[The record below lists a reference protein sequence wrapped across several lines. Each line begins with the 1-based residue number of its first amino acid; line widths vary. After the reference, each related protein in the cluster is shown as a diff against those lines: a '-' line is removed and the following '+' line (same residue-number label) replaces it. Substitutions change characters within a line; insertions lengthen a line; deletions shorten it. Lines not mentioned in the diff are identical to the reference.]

1 MRTFFRRVVAGI
13 DRRKFLMNYLW
24 LGVIALFWI
33 VLNPFRLIGFD
44 QPPSIRLLS
53 ILGAQLDYPRDGQSA
68 ITVVTVSERELNRR
82 GDSWPLPVAQWQ
94 LLLERVAC
102 YAPRALFV
110 DAILYKT
117 EAEDPGWPAFA
128 EMIAAAEGGTLT
140 CGGRAQ
146 PKFPI
151 VLARGGGGDEIGS
164 PRIDEDALA
173 VTTWPAESG
182 YPLSTPVRT
191 PAGEER
197 RPTAAYAL
205 IRRLCAEPDG
215 RGPCPSAIPAIDG
228 DSVDVVWGAD
238 LPPRTAV
245 LVKAAGV
252 DCMTPADL
260 REKAI
265 GDIPLSFQRQ
275 NPRYQPCSYHH
286 HLSLEQFAQNT
297 RACALQNENA
307 CALMHELFKD
317 RVIMIGVIRP
327 GLADSV
333 YSPIHGSLPGVFY
346 HAMAF
351 DNLLLMGSGYFKTNL
366 VDRVK
371 IWFVTML
378 FLLIPALVGISTKE
392 NRKKWSVV
400 VLIILVSFLSMGI
413 VFYISVKA
421 RWLSPANAAMLLA
434 LFMMFVEA
442 ARVELKLR
450 DYILG
455 D

>member
-1 MRTFFRRVVAGI
+1 MRAYFRRLVAGI
-13 DRRKFLMNYLW
+13 DRRRFLMNYLW
-24 LGVIALFWI
+24 LGVLALFWI

-94 LLLERVAC
+94 LLLERIAC

-117 EAEDPGWPAFA
+117 EAEDPGWAGFA
-128 EMIAAAEGGTLT
+128 EMIAAAERGELT
-140 CGGRAQ
+140 CGGRAR

-151 VLARGGGGDEIGS
+151 VLARGGAADEIGS
-164 PRIDEDALA
+164 SRIGEDALA

-182 YPLSTPVRT
+182 YPLSTS
-191 PAGEER
+191 AGEER

-215 RGPCPSAIPAIDG
+215 RGACPPAIPAIDG
-228 DSVDVVWGAD
+228 DSIDVVWGAD

-252 DCMTPADL
+252 DCMTPATL

-265 GDIPLSFQRQ
+265 GDIPLSLLQRQ

-286 HLSLEQFAQNT
+286 HLSLEQFAENT

-307 CALMHELFKD
+307 CTLMQELFKD

-327 GLADSV
+327 GLADMV

-351 DNLLLMGSGYFKTNL
+351 DNLLLMGSDYFKTNL

-371 IWFVTML
+371 IWLVTML
-378 FLLIPALVGISTKE
+378 LLMIPALIGISTNE
-392 NRKKWSVV
+392 NRHRWWVV
-400 VLIILVSFLSMGI
+400 IIILLMSFVSMGF
-413 VFYISVKA
+413 VFYLSVKA
-421 RWLSPANAAMLLA
+421 HWLSPANAAMLLA

-450 DYILG
+450 DYILDG
-455 D
+455 